1 MAFPSGK
8 KNGSSTFVSL
18 RVPSFRLFWWS
29 GAFSY
34 LGVQMQF
41 LLRGLLAW
49 DLTERESG
57 LGVVYLSF
65 GLGLLVFTPIGG
77 VLADRWAKRTL
88 LVLGQG
94 TIALVAAAMG
104 LAAVSNNAQ
113 FWMLM
118 VASLAQGAMFG
129 LIGPARV
136 TTAAELVGHEHLG
149 NAISL
154 TSMSMSLTRIFGPA
168 AAGVLAG
175 VAAFGIGGAYLVA
188 AVFSVVSTLLT
199 MRLPKLE
206 PQAATREHP
215 VTEILDGVRYVRSE
229 KQLKWLI
236 VTTTIAI
243 MIGFNYVAFLPALV
257 EGELG
262 LSESHVGFLTTASAI
277 GAVLI
282 TAFVASRAD
291 GPESIRLMVFCGLA
305 FGVGVV
311 LFGLAQNYLL
321 ALAIIGVLG
330 LATNGF
336 MVLTS
341 SRSMAISDPSHH
353 GRVQSLMQL
362 AWAGF
367 GIAAAPLG
375 AVAEIIGLRQTIV
388 GMGLVTFV
396 VVALYATTVLDDVV
410 SNRKSAELNL

>member
-1 MAFPSGK
+1 MVLRA
-8 KNGSSTFVSL
+8 SSEKRPKTFASL
-18 RVPSFRLFWWS
+18 RIPTFRLFWW
-29 GAFSY
+29 GGVFSF

-57 LGVVYLSF
+57 LGVVYLAF
-65 GLGLLVFTPIGG
+65 GVGLLVCTPLGG
-77 VLADRWAKRTL
+77 VLADRWPKRSL
-88 LVLGQG
+88 MVFGQAS
-94 TIALVAAAMG
+94 IAVAAGGVG
-104 LAAVSNNAQ
+104 LAVVSGNAEY
-113 FWMLM
+113 WMLLL
-118 VASLAQGAMFG
+118 ASLLQGAMFG

-136 TTAAELVGHEHLG
+136 SASAELVGREQLG

-154 TSMSMSLTRIFGPA
+154 TSMSMSLTRVFAPA

-175 VAAFGIGGAYLVA
+175 VAVVGIGGAYLVA
-188 AVFSVVSTLLT
+188 SVFSAVSTFLT

-206 PQAATREHP
+206 PVNPSRKHP
-215 VTEILDGVRYVRSE
+215 FAEIIDGLRYVRGE
-229 KQLKWLI
+229 RELRRLI
-236 VTTTIAI
+236 MTTILAI

-257 EGELG
+257 EGDLG

-277 GAVLI
+277 GAVAI

-291 GPESIRLMVFCGLA
+291 GPGSSRLMIGCGLA
-305 FGVGVV
+305 FGLGVV
-311 LFGLAQNYLL
+311 CFGLARNYLL
-321 ALAIIGVLG
+321 ALLIIAVLG
-330 LATNGF
+330 LSTNGF

-341 SRSMAISDPSHH
+341 SRSMAISSPSHH

-375 AVAEIIGLRQTIV
+375 ALAEIIGLRVTIV
-388 GMGLVTFV
+388 AMGIVTFC
-396 VVALYATTVLDDVV
+396 VV
-410 SNRKSAELNL
+410 SLYGSTLKVAGKVSSQESGP

>member
-1 MAFPSGK
+1 
-8 KNGSSTFVSL
+8 
-18 RVPSFRLFWWS
+18 
-29 GAFSY
+29 
-34 LGVQMQF
+34 
-41 LLRGLLAW
+41 
-49 DLTERESG
+49 
-57 LGVVYLSF
+57 
-65 GLGLLVFTPIGG
+65 
-77 VLADRWAKRTL
+77 
-88 LVLGQG
+88 
-94 TIALVAAAMG
+94 
-104 LAAVSNNAQ
+104 
-113 FWMLM
+113 
-118 VASLAQGAMFG
+118 
-129 LIGPARV
+129 
-136 TTAAELVGHEHLG
+136 
-149 NAISL
+149 
-154 TSMSMSLTRIFGPA
+154 
-168 AAGVLAG
+168 
-175 VAAFGIGGAYLVA
+175 
-188 AVFSVVSTLLT
+188 
-199 MRLPKLE
+199 
-206 PQAATREHP
+206 
-215 VTEILDGVRYVRSE
+215 
-229 KQLKWLI
+229 
-236 VTTTIAI
+236 

-291 GPESIRLMVFCGLA
+291 GPGSIRLMVFCGLA

>member
-1 MAFPSGK
+1 MVLRA
-8 KNGSSTFVSL
+8 STEKRPKTFASL
-18 RVPSFRLFWWS
+18 RIPTFRLFWW
-29 GAFSY
+29 GGVFSF

-57 LGVVYLSF
+57 LGVVYLAF
-65 GLGLLVFTPIGG
+65 GVGLLACTPLGG
-77 VLADRWAKRTL
+77 VLADRWPKRSL
-88 LVLGQG
+88 MVFGQAS
-94 TIALVAAAMG
+94 IAVAAGAVG
-104 LAAVSNNAQ
+104 LAVVSGNAEY
-113 FWMLM
+113 WMLLL
-118 VASLAQGAMFG
+118 ASLLQGAMFG

-136 TTAAELVGHEHLG
+136 SASAELVGREQLG

-154 TSMSMSLTRIFGPA
+154 TSMSMSLTRVFAPA

-175 VAAFGIGGAYLVA
+175 VAVVGIGGAYLVA
-188 AVFSVVSTLLT
+188 SVFSAVSTFLT

-206 PQAATREHP
+206 PVNPSRKHP
-215 VTEILDGVRYVRSE
+215 SAEILDGLRYVRGE
-229 KQLKWLI
+229 RDLRRLI
-236 VTTTIAI
+236 MTTILAI

-257 EGELG
+257 EGDLG

-277 GAVLI
+277 GAVAI

-291 GPESIRLMVFCGLA
+291 GPGSSRLMIGCGLA
-305 FGVGVV
+305 FGLGVV
-311 LFGLAQNYLL
+311 CFGLARNYLL
-321 ALAIIGVLG
+321 ALLIIAVLG
-330 LATNGF
+330 LSTNGF

-341 SRSMAISDPSHH
+341 SRSMAISSPSHH

-375 AVAEIIGLRQTIV
+375 ALAEIIGLRVTIV
-388 GMGLVTFV
+388 AMGIVTFC
-396 VVALYATTVLDDVV
+396 VV
-410 SNRKSAELNL
+410 SLYGSTLKVAGKVSVQKSGP

>member
-1 MAFPSGK
+1 
-8 KNGSSTFVSL
+8 
-18 RVPSFRLFWWS
+18 
-29 GAFSY
+29 
-34 LGVQMQF
+34 
-41 LLRGLLAW
+41 
-49 DLTERESG
+49 
-57 LGVVYLSF
+57 
-65 GLGLLVFTPIGG
+65 
-77 VLADRWAKRTL
+77 
-88 LVLGQG
+88 
-94 TIALVAAAMG
+94 
-104 LAAVSNNAQ
+104 
-113 FWMLM
+113 

-262 LSESHVGFLTTASAI
+262 LSEGHVGFLTTASAI

-291 GPESIRLMVFCGLA
+291 GPGSIRLMVFCGLA

>member
-1 MAFPSGK
+1 
-8 KNGSSTFVSL
+8 
-18 RVPSFRLFWWS
+18 
-29 GAFSY
+29 
-34 LGVQMQF
+34 
-41 LLRGLLAW
+41 
-49 DLTERESG
+49 
-57 LGVVYLSF
+57 
-65 GLGLLVFTPIGG
+65 
-77 VLADRWAKRTL
+77 
-88 LVLGQG
+88 
-94 TIALVAAAMG
+94 
-104 LAAVSNNAQ
+104 
-113 FWMLM
+113 
-118 VASLAQGAMFG
+118 
-129 LIGPARV
+129 
-136 TTAAELVGHEHLG
+136 
-149 NAISL
+149 
-154 TSMSMSLTRIFGPA
+154 
-168 AAGVLAG
+168 
-175 VAAFGIGGAYLVA
+175 
-188 AVFSVVSTLLT
+188 

-262 LSESHVGFLTTASAI
+262 LSEGHVGFLTTASAI

-311 LFGLAQNYLL
+311 LFGLAQSYLL

>member
-1 MAFPSGK
+1 MAFPSSK
-8 KNGSSTFVSL
+8 KNGSATFASL

-57 LGVVYLSF
+57 LGIVYLSF
-65 GLGLLVFTPIGG
+65 GLGLLVCTPIGG

-88 LVLGQG
+88 LVFGQG
-94 TIALVAAAMG
+94 TIAVVAAAMG

-136 TTAAELVGHEHLG
+136 TTAAELVGHEQLG

-175 VAAFGIGGAYLVA
+175 VAVFGIGGAYLVA

-206 PQAATREHP
+206 PQAATRGHP
-215 VTEILDGVRYVRSE
+215 VTEILDGVRYVKSE

-236 VTTTIAI
+236 VTTTLAI

-291 GPESIRLMVFCGLA
+291 GPG
-305 FGVGVV
+305 
-311 LFGLAQNYLL
+311 
-321 ALAIIGVLG
+321 
-330 LATNGF
+330 
-336 MVLTS
+336 
-341 SRSMAISDPSHH
+341 
-353 GRVQSLMQL
+353 
-362 AWAGF
+362 
-367 GIAAAPLG
+367 
-375 AVAEIIGLRQTIV
+375 
-388 GMGLVTFV
+388 
-396 VVALYATTVLDDVV
+396 
-410 SNRKSAELNL
+410 

>member
-1 MAFPSGK
+1 
-8 KNGSSTFVSL
+8 
-18 RVPSFRLFWWS
+18 
-29 GAFSY
+29 
-34 LGVQMQF
+34 MQF

-168 AAGVLAG
+168 AAGG
-175 VAAFGIGGAYLVA
+175 VGRSSCVWHRWSVFGSSCVFGGVDFADYA
-188 AVFSVVSTLLT
+188 I
-199 MRLPKLE
+199 
-206 PQAATREHP
+206 
-215 VTEILDGVRYVRSE
+215 TEAR
-229 KQLKWLI
+229 
-236 VTTTIAI
+236 
-243 MIGFNYVAFLPALV
+243 
-257 EGELG
+257 
-262 LSESHVGFLTTASAI
+262 ASSSY
-277 GAVLI
+277 
-282 TAFVASRAD
+282 SRA
-291 GPESIRLMVFCGLA
+291 
-305 FGVGVV
+305 
-311 LFGLAQNYLL
+311 
-321 ALAIIGVLG
+321 
-330 LATNGF
+330 
-336 MVLTS
+336 S
-341 SRSMAISDPSHH
+341 S
-353 GRVQSLMQL
+353 
-362 AWAGF
+362 
-367 GIAAAPLG
+367 
-375 AVAEIIGLRQTIV
+375 
-388 GMGLVTFV
+388 
-396 VVALYATTVLDDVV
+396 Y
-410 SNRKSAELNL
+410 